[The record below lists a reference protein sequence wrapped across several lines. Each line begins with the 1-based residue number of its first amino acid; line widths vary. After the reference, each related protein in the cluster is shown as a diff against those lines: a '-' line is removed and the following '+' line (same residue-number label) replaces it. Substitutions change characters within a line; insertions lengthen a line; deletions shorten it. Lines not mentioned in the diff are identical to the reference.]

1 MTTAM
6 QMSPGRRCR
15 ACVALEIAR
24 NCCTDYLAAERGP
37 LLYSLVV
44 TAVFSDLGHRCGQ
57 LLSVKTKPNAAL
69 LLTALT

>member
-24 NCCTDYLAAERGP
+24 NCSTDYIAAERGP

-44 TAVFSDLGHRCGQ
+44 TAVFF
-57 LLSVKTKPNAAL
+57 
-69 LLTALT
+69 LTLDTGADSFCP